1 MRRGAAVLGA
11 AAVIVGCM
19 ASSSGISS
27 AAATSGRVPAT
38 HRVRI
43 AGFRYQPDTLRVTSG
58 DTVVFV
64 NTDQFGHTASSRSG
78 ALETSLIS
86 AGDSARWVAESP
98 VTIVYDC
105 TFHPSMRGMV
115 IVTAP

>member
-1 MRRGAAVLGA
+1 MLGA
-11 AAVIVGCM
+11 AAVVAGCI
-19 ASSSGISS
+19 ASSSGVPS
-27 AAATSGRVPAT
+27 AAAAISRVPAA

-43 AGFRYQPDTLRVTSG
+43 AGFRYYPDTLRVTSG
-58 DTVVFV
+58 DTVIFM

-78 ALETSLIS
+78 ALETSLIA

-98 VTIVYDC
+98 VTISYDC
-105 TFHPSMRGMV
+105 TFHPSMRGVV

>member
-1 MRRGAAVLGA
+1 MFA
-11 AAVIVGCM
+11 GCI
-19 ASSSGISS
+19 ASSGSVPPA
-27 AAATSGRVPAT
+27 AAATNRVPAT

-43 AGFRYQPDTLRVTSG
+43 AGFRYHPDTLRVTSG

-78 ALETSLIS
+78 ALESSLIS

-98 VTIVYDC
+98 ITISYDC
-105 TFHPSMRGMV
+105 TFHPSMRGVV